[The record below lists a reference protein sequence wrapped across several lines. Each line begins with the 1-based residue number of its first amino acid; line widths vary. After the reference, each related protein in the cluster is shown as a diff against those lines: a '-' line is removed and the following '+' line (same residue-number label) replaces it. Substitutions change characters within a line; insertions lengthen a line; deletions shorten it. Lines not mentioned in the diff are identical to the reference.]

1 MNLEPVLQSEVS
13 QKEKSKCCILMHIF
27 EIENNGTDEPDSG
40 KEWRQI
46 YRADLWTLR
55 GKERAGR
62 SARVA
67 LIYVHCHV

>member
-1 MNLEPVLQSEVS
+1 
-13 QKEKSKCCILMHIF
+13 MHIF

-46 YRADLWTLR
+46 YRTDLWTLR
-55 GKERAGR
+55 GKERAGC

-67 LIYVHCHV
+67 LTYVHCHV